1 MFKIKWPQLK
11 LGDIVRVNDTG
22 MKMYSEV
29 FREKICGEIVAIAG
43 GIHIGVKF
51 PAGSIAGHSLDG
63 IIRGN
68 SGWWLLKDYVDWVG
82 STEESG
88 EKKKGV

>member
-11 LGDIVRVNDTG
+11 LGDMVRVNNAG

-29 FREKICGEIVAIAG
+29 FREKICGEIVAIT

-63 IIRGN
+63 IIRGD
-68 SGWWLLKDYVDWVG
+68 SGWWLLKEYVDWAG
-82 STEESG
+82 SAEET
-88 EKKKGV
+88 KKEEERS